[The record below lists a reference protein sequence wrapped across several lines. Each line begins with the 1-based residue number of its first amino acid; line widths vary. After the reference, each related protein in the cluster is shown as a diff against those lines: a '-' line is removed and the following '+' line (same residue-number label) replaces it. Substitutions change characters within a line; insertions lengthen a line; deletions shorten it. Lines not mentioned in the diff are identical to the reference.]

1 MEIENQLKKS
11 LHDIRNMKTLDKK
24 MINSIRDMLDKDKM
38 TIIILFND
46 MIEAVN
52 DALN

>member
-1 MEIENQLKKS
+1 MPKQLQKC
-11 LHDIRNMKTLDKK
+11 LHNIRNMKTLDKK